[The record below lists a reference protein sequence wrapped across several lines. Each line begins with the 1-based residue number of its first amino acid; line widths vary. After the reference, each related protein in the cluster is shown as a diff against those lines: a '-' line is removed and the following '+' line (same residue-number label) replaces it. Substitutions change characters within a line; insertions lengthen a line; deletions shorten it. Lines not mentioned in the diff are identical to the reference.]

1 MMIRTNIGVSGG
13 VLRAA
18 VHMWD
23 TMCLS
28 LLMTV
33 IVIFFNLDGY
43 NVEAKQALQMT
54 YKGGL
59 ITFFTFS
66 IHQSDCVFGIC
77 S

>member
-1 MMIRTNIGVSGG
+1 MMIRTNSGVSGG

-33 IVIFFNLDGY
+33 IVIFFNLHGY
-43 NVEAKQALQMT
+43 NVEAKQPPQMA
-54 YKGGL
+54 YKGRL
-59 ITFFTFS
+59 ITIFTFN
-66 IHQSDCVFGIC
+66 IHRSDFVFGI
-77 S
+77 